1 MFLLWAVLAV
11 QLCRAGTDSTAFIP
25 LSGNIFSNKTL
36 EKGRYL
42 ISSNLRIGKEAVL
55 TIEAGSHLVFNPGT
69 EIIIIGGLKVEGK
82 ANNQVRFYSLNSSEE
97 GIGINIT
104 GDNSAAEINIQ
115 YAVFSSLIRP
125 LSFDNKWYRKQV
137 IVANS
142 QFTNINTNDAAILV
156 ANAEYLK
163 NRETIPFIFEENLFN
178 DNYSNINI
186 ISLSAHNIAYSFN
199 NNVFCNNS
207 YYDYRGRA
215 KNNVIYGQ
223 LDNDADKKPI
233 QFENNVL
240 INNYTFH
247 DESDLVIDFSGIGLE
262 GTAQEFFAKNNY
274 WGHDVD
280 EAKASQSTFGFNKD
294 KFSPTIVLSP
304 ISTNIPQKTKAF
316 IDYADVG
323 GVVFDAN
330 APVIN
335 YIGKTITLNLS
346 QPIDKNQKPQLLA
359 VYLDTSIGKI
369 LSQPLTDFEFNYSK
383 GSKTATIT
391 IKKVSGIEHA
401 FYLKFGGL
409 LDDEGF
415 ELPSFDIGRLY
426 LNRIYGQYKNN
437 RKINLDLFFA
447 NAALWKKP
455 LPSAAEIETIDPTL
469 KEMEQRKTS
478 VEWGVMSGVTNYFG
492 DLSTNDFNRDEINNV
507 YGLRFRYNFKKRL
520 SMRGLL
526 DIGQLSGNDRY
537 SENPL
542 KRRRNLNFRSPLY
555 SISTQLEYHLSP
567 YIFNDRNRFIPSI
580 SSGLTLFYF
589 KPTATY
595 NGKKYDLHAIG
606 TEGQT
611 IGALKPYSLVQLA
624 LPISLS
630 FKTLLGYHFVAELE
644 VDFVK
649 TFTDHLD
656 DVSTKYPNLAAV
668 QAQNAGEDATAIK
681 QLVNPGGLTEGNV
694 RGDPTKKDWY
704 LLLGVSLSYR
714 F

>member
-1 MFLLWAVLAV
+1 MLLLWTVFAV
-11 QLCRAGTDSTAFIP
+11 QLCRAETDSTAFIP

-36 EKGRYL
+36 DKGRYL
-42 ISSNLRIGKEAVL
+42 ISSNLRIGKDAIL

-69 EIIIIGGLKVEGK
+69 EIIVLGGLKVLGEPNK
-82 ANNQVRFYSLNSSEE
+82 QVRIYSLNSSEE

-104 GDNSAAEINIQ
+104 GENNAAEINIK
-115 YAVFSSLIRP
+115 YTVFSSLIRP
-125 LSFDNKWYRKQV
+125 LSFDNKWYRKQ
-137 IVANS
+137 IAITNS

-156 ANAEYLK
+156 ADAEHLK
-163 NRETIPFIFEENLFN
+163 NREVMPFIFEGNLFN

-186 ISLSAHNIAYSFN
+186 ISLSAYNIKYTFS

-223 LDNDADKKPI
+223 LDNDEGRTAL
-233 QFENNVL
+233 QFENNIL

-247 DESDLVIDFSGIGLE
+247 DESDTVIDFSGIGLE
-262 GTAQEFFAKNNY
+262 GTAQEFIAKNNY
-274 WGHDVD
+274 WGHSAD
-280 EAKASQSTFGFNKD
+280 ESFAQLHTFGFNKD
-294 KFSPTIVLSP
+294 KFAPSITISP
-304 ISTNIPQKTKAF
+304 IAKTFPQKTRAF
-316 IDYADVG
+316 IDYVEVDGQA
-323 GVVFDAN
+323 FNAK
-330 APVIN
+330 APVVD
-335 YIGKTITLNLS
+335 YIGKTITLYLS
-346 QPIDKNQKPQLLA
+346 KPIEGKQKPQLLA

-369 LSQPLTDFEFNYSK
+369 LSQPITDFKFNYSK
-383 GSKTATIT
+383 GSKTATIV
-391 IKKVSGIEHA
+391 IEKVAGIEHG
-401 FYLKFGGL
+401 FYLKLGGL
-409 LDDEGF
+409 IDDEGF
-415 ELPSFDIGRLY
+415 ELPSFDLGRLF
-426 LNRIYGQYKNN
+426 LNKIYGQYKNN

-469 KEMEQRKTS
+469 KVMEQRKTS
-478 VEWGVMSGVTNYFG
+478 VEWGIMSGVTNYFG
-492 DLSTNDFNRDEINNV
+492 DLSTNDFNRDEINYV

-520 SMRGLL
+520 SARGLL

-555 SISTQLEYHLSP
+555 SLSGQLEYHLSP

-580 SSGLTLFYF
+580 STGITVFYF
-589 KPTATY
+589 NPTATY
-595 NGKKYDLHAIG
+595 NGKKYNLHDIG

-611 IGALKPYSLVQLA
+611 IGALKPYSRTQLA

-630 FKTLLGYHFVAELE
+630 FKTLLGYHFVIELE

-656 DVSTKYPNLAAV
+656 DVSSKYPDIAAI
-668 QAQNAGEDATAIK
+668 QAKNSGEDAEAIK
-681 QLVNPGGLTEGNV
+681 SLINPGKFTEGNV
-694 RGDPTKKDWY
+694 RGDPSKKDWY
-704 LLLGVSLSYR
+704 LLLGLTFSYR

>member
-11 QLCRAGTDSTAFIP
+11 QLCRAETDSTAFIP

-42 ISSNLRIGKEAVL
+42 ISSNLRVGKDVVL
-55 TIEAGSHLVFNPGT
+55 TVEAGSQLVFNPGT
-69 EIIIIGGLKVEGK
+69 EIIVLGSLKIVGEPNK
-82 ANNQVRFYSLNSSEE
+82 LVRIYSLNNGEE

-104 GDNSAAEINIQ
+104 GENNAAEIDIK

-137 IVANS
+137 TITNS
-142 QFTNINTNDAAILV
+142 QFTNINTNDAAILI
-156 ANAEYLK
+156 ADAEHLK
-163 NRETIPFIFEENLFN
+163 NRAIMPFIFEANLFN

-186 ISLSAHNIAYSFN
+186 INLSTYNIAYNFN

-223 LDNDADKKPI
+223 LGNDDGKTAL

-247 DESDLVIDFSGIGLE
+247 DESDTVIDFSGIGLE
-262 GTAQEFFAKNNY
+262 GTAQDFTAKNNY
-274 WGHDVD
+274 WGHATDD
-280 EAKASQSTFGFNKD
+280 AAALLRIFGFNKD
-294 KFSPTIVLSP
+294 KFAPSITISP
-304 ISTNIPQKTKAF
+304 IAKTIPQNTKAF
-316 IDYADVG
+316 IDYVEVDGKVFNAKSP
-323 GVVFDAN
+323 VVD
-330 APVIN
+330 
-335 YIGKTITLNLS
+335 YIGKTITLYLS
-346 QPIDKNQKPQLLA
+346 KPIDGKQKPQLLA

-369 LSQPLTDFEFNYSK
+369 LSQPINDFKFNYTK
-383 GSKTATIT
+383 GSKTAILV
-391 IKKVSGIEHA
+391 IEKVAGIEHA
-401 FYLKFGGL
+401 FYLKLGGL
-409 LDDEGF
+409 TDNEGF
-415 ELPSFDIGRLY
+415 ELPSFDLGRLF
-426 LNRIYGQYKNN
+426 LNKIYGQYKNN

-492 DLSTNDFNRDEINNV
+492 DLSTNGFNRDEINYV

-520 SMRGLL
+520 SVRGLL
-526 DIGQLSGNDRY
+526 DIGHLSGNDRH
-537 SENPL
+537 SESAL

-555 SISTQLEYHLSP
+555 SISGQLEYHLSP
-567 YIFNDRNRFIPSI
+567 YVFNDRNRFIPSI
-580 SSGLTLFYF
+580 STGFTVFHF

-595 NGKKYDLHAIG
+595 NGKTYDLHAIG

-611 IGALKPYSLVQLA
+611 IGATKSYSLTQLA

-630 FKTLLGYHFVAELE
+630 FKTLLGYHFIVEME

-649 TFTDHLD
+649 TFTDYLD
-656 DVSTKYPNLAAV
+656 DVSTKYPDIAAV
-668 QAQNAGEDATAIK
+668 QTQNSGEDATAIRN
-681 QLVNPGGLTEGNV
+681 LINPGKFPEGNI
-694 RGDPTKKDWY
+694 RGDPDKKDWY
-704 LLLGVSLSYR
+704 LLLGISLSYR